1 MGIRALTGSLVF
13 VCCAFGQTPPVKDV
27 FSAIRDNSTSALK
40 TFAAHRENIN
50 VRGPRD
56 TTPLMYAAA
65 YGSLQ
70 SMKILL
76 KGGADVDAVN
86 AFGATALMWSVSQ
99 PEKVKLLLDHKA
111 NVNIKAKDG
120 RTALIVAAFS
130 PGSDRVV
137 DLLLAHGADPKAK
150 SEDGINFLNAASLAM
165 NPHAVQLALEK
176 GLDMESRDP
185 AGATSLMDAAGVGDL
200 ASVKALLAKGA
211 NVNAV
216 SAGPDGLPPLKVKN
230 GVIQL
235 GLFTPLMLAATYGPP
250 ELVEMLL
257 KAGAKV
263 NVTDVRGMTPLHYAV
278 TSDYQSPEIVRML
291 LAAGADPK
299 LKMSDGGDVSTW
311 AVKFAVPQ
319 SLSQLPQIEPVP
331 VEAVSAHGRNPSEAV
346 KQSLGLLSRV
356 SINFVGTGGCI
367 ACHAQSIAGTA
378 LGVAKAHGI
387 TVEDKAATELLAAAK
402 GRWQSMS
409 DALLLREDPP
419 GGLDEEIYSALHLI
433 TAGYKPD
440 GVSDAMVINMLSQQL
455 PNGSWHPGFLARSP
469 MEDSDVT
476 RTALGMRVL
485 RELAWP
491 GRRAD
496 LAAGAERAHQWLLH
510 AKPVTNEDAV
520 MQVLGLK
527 WAADSGAAALARA
540 LAAKQQA
547 DGGWAQTSYLKSDAY
562 ASGQAIHAL
571 IESGA
576 FHPSDTVIQRSVR
589 YLLATQQED
598 GSWHVRSRS
607 PKFQPYFQS
616 GFPHNHDQ
624 WISMAATGW
633 AAMAIAEAAEPEKT
647 AILGPAA
654 ASRAR

>member
-1 MGIRALTGSLVF
+1 MGIRLWTASLILLAFCSIGS
-13 VCCAFGQTPPVKDV
+13 ASDDKTI
-27 FSAIRDNSTSALK
+27 FSAIRNNDLAALK
-40 TFAAHRENIN
+40 SFTAHHENVN
-50 VRGPRD
+50 LRGPRD

-76 KGGADVDAVN
+76 KAGADADAVN

-99 PEKVKLLLDHKA
+99 PEKVKLLLDRKA
-111 NVNIKAKDG
+111 NVNVKAKDG
-120 RTALIVAAFS
+120 RTALMLAALS

-150 SEDGINFLNAASLAM
+150 AEDGTNFLVAAALGM
-165 NPHAVQLALEK
+165 NPYSVQLALAK
-176 GLDMESRDP
+176 GLDVNSP
-185 AGATSLMDAAGVGDL
+185 DAARDTPLTNAAANGDL
-200 ASVKALLAKGA
+200 ASVKLLLEKGA

-216 SAGPDGLPPLKVKN
+216 SAGAGFLKVKN

-235 GLFTPLMLAATYGPP
+235 GLFTPLMVASTYGPT
-250 ELVEMLL
+250 ELVEILL

-263 NVTDVRGMTPLHYAV
+263 NVTDARGMTPLHYAV
-278 TSDYQSPEIVRML
+278 TSDRQNPEIIRML

-311 AVKFAVPQ
+311 AAKFAVPQ
-319 SLSQLPQIEPVP
+319 SVSQLPRLESAPVEPV
-331 VEAVSAHGRNPSEAV
+331 SARERTPSEAV
-346 KQSLGLLSRV
+346 KQSLGLLDRV
-356 SINFVGTGGCI
+356 SVNFMGTGGCV
-367 ACHAQSIAGTA
+367 ACHAQSITGAA
-378 LGVAKAHGI
+378 LSVAKEHGI
-387 TVEDKAATELLAAAK
+387 AVDNKAATELLAAAK
-402 GRWQSMS
+402 GRWQSMA

-419 GGLDEEIYSALHLI
+419 GGIDEEDYAVLHF
-433 TAGYKPD
+433 TAAGYKPD
-440 GVSDAMVINMLSQQL
+440 AVSDALILNILEQQM
-455 PNGSWHPGFLARSP
+455 PDGSWHQGLLSRSP
-469 MEDSDVT
+469 MEDSDIT
-476 RTALGMRVL
+476 RTALAMRAL
-485 RELAWP
+485 RELAWE

-496 LAAGAERAHQWLLH
+496 LTARAERAHQWLAH
-510 AKPVTNEDAV
+510 AKPLTNEDAV

-527 WAADSGAAALARA
+527 WAADPAAVPLARA
-540 LAAKQQA
+540 LAAKQQP
-547 DGGWAQTSYLKSDAY
+547 DGGWAQTAWLKSDAY
-562 ASGQAIHAL
+562 ATGQAIHAL

-576 FHPSDTVIQRSVR
+576 FHPEDTAIQRGVR

-633 AAMAIAEAAEPEKT
+633 AAMAIAEAAEPGKM
-647 AILGPAA
+647 AVSSPM
-654 ASRAR
+654 ASPPHR